1 MAITIYFDGLCE
13 PVNPGGIA
21 TYGYTIYRD
30 SEKIHEEYGIAGVG
44 SRGEWTSNN
53 TAEYTAL
60 IKALQWLL
68 ENSYTNEE
76 VKAYGDS
83 QLVVKQLTGEYRV
96 RSPHLKPL
104 HQKTLQL
111 IKQFKKFTIHWI
123 PRSQNREADQLS
135 RKAYQQYMENQR
147 LLT

>member
-21 TYGYTIYRD
+21 AYGYVIYRNGK
-30 SEKIHEEYGIAGVG
+30 KIHEGYGIAGVE

-68 ENSYTNEE
+68 ENGYTSQE

-111 IKQFKKFTIHWI
+111 IKHFKKFTIHWI
-123 PRSQNREADQLS
+123 PRNQNREADQLS
-135 RKAYQQYMENQR
+135 RKAFKQYIESQ
-147 LLT
+147 